1 MKKFIGLTKRN
12 LLVFFKD
19 RQSIIFSLLTSII
32 IFVLYLIF
40 LKGTFVDAINSV
52 LESVAGME
60 NLVKTEDITTFSNLL
75 LFSGIL
81 GSAMITIPFQCLTVI
96 VRDRENKVDYDI
108 AATPIR
114 RWQIILSYFVSAAI
128 SAILMTGLILTVGL
142 VILTAMG
149 KTYIELGSVA
159 AAYGVVLLGSVSA
172 TALLMIIM
180 LFLKSTSASGA
191 FFGILSAS
199 AGFVIGAYIPISQF
213 SESVQTICNIFPA
226 SHVTILLRNIL
237 LRGVL
242 NEMDCS
248 IGGLD
253 DGMFTDSL
261 REVFSFEAHL
271 FGHSFDISEMMGYVA
286 VVSLLCLI
294 VMVLVYV
301 KTYKRK

>member
-1 MKKFIGLTKRN
+1 MKKFMGLTKRN

-19 RQSIIFSLLTSII
+19 RQSIIFSLMTSII

-52 LESVAGME
+52 LGSVAGME
-60 NLVKTEDITTFSNLL
+60 NLVKTEDVTTFSNLL

-114 RWQIILSYFVSAAI
+114 RWQIVLSYFVSAAI

-149 KTYIELGSVA
+149 KTYIELESVA

-180 LFLKSTSASGA
+180 LFLKSTSASSA

-199 AGFVIGAYIPISQF
+199 AGLVH
-213 SESVQTICNIFPA
+213 IF
-226 SHVTILLRNIL
+226 R
-237 LRGVL
+237 
-242 NEMDCS
+242 
-248 IGGLD
+248 
-253 DGMFTDSL
+253 F
-261 REVFSFEAHL
+261 
-271 FGHSFDISEMMGYVA
+271 HSFRNLYRPYVIF
-286 VVSLLCLI
+286 SLP
-294 VMVLVYV
+294 VMSRFCCEIFCCVEF
-301 KTYKRK
+301 